1 MEVSY
6 GGKLAMIHSKSSKP
20 YISFVF
26 VDTKFWKIPRMDSI
40 WLFCTIWVGA
50 RGMRAERRR
59 TRAGTLPLDVH
70 KLGLSMG
77 AINIVNSSE
86 SGPDVFVSRRAA
98 KS

>member
-1 MEVSY
+1 
-6 GGKLAMIHSKSSKP
+6 MIHSKSSKP

-26 VDTKFWKIPRMDSI
+26 VDTKFWKIPRIDSI
-40 WLFCTIWVGA
+40 WLFSTIWVGA

-70 KLGLSMG
+70 KPGLRMG
-77 AINIVNSSE
+77 GINIMNSSG
-86 SGPDVFVSRRAA
+86 SAPDELVSRRAA